1 MTVFIFKCKI
11 YLCGVNNLKDEFD
24 FYSKTSLK
32 SYNLNETMRYQ
43 LSRLDTLD
51 VFTRRHSE
59 GVANLTCRLC
69 EHLKLNPTFT
79 VYCTTC
85 AYLHDIGKMFIPA
98 SILQKKARLTP
109 EEYEIMKTHV
119 IRGYNI
125 CMEDYQLRPYANGPL
140 YHHEGLD
147 GSGYP
152 KHLTI
157 DDIPLEGQI
166 IRVADEYDAIVNK
179 RQYKSHINISDTLK
193 IIIENSN
200 PRPIKKNMEHNYD
213 KAYVKLRKKYGRVN
227 KKIVVELLKIVIE
240 DIEVEIASEND
251 YVSYLNSQLK
261 RLHTIDDY
269 HKQMESSL
277 QEDRKAYFL
286 SGINELLEKGETPE
300 NYIHILHDYE
310 NAYLIRKEKIDDL
323 YKEIDIIKHLKV

>member
-1 MTVFIFKCKI
+1 MKE
-11 YLCGVNNLKDEFD
+11 EFD

-59 GVANLTCRLC
+59 GVATLTCRLC
-69 EHLKLNPTFT
+69 EHLKLNQNFT

-85 AYLHDIGKMFIPA
+85 AYLHDIGKMFIPEE
-98 SILQKKARLTP
+98 ILQKKSRLTY

-125 CMEDYQLRPYANGPL
+125 CMEDQQLRPYANGPL

-152 KHLTI
+152 NKLTV
-157 DDIPLEGQI
+157 DDIPIEGQI

-179 RQYKSHINISDTLK
+179 RQYKSHIGISDTLK

-200 PRPIKKNMEHNYD
+200 PKPIAKNMEHNYD
-213 KAYVKLRKKYGRVN
+213 KAYIKLRRKYGKVN
-227 KKIVVELLKIVIE
+227 KRIVAELLKIVIE
-240 DIEVEIASEND
+240 DIEEEILSVKD
-251 YVSYLNSQLK
+251 YVVYLKEQID
-261 RLHTIDDY
+261 RLHQIDMYNEKMNSTLSPD
-269 HKQMESSL
+269 KKE
-277 QEDRKAYFL
+277 YFMA
-286 SGINELLEKGETPE
+286 GIYQLLDSKENLENYKELLLE
-300 NYIHILHDYE
+300 YE
-310 NAYLIRKEKIDDL
+310 NAYKIRQDKINDL
-323 YKEIDIIKHLKV
+323 YKEIDIIRHLKV

>member
-1 MTVFIFKCKI
+1 MKE
-11 YLCGVNNLKDEFD
+11 EFD

-69 EHLKLNPTFT
+69 EHLRLNSNFT
-79 VYCTTC
+79 VYCTIC

-98 SILQKKARLTP
+98 EILQKKSRLTYD
-109 EEYEIMKTHV
+109 EYEIMKTHV

-125 CMEDYQLRPYANGPL
+125 CMEDQQLRPYANGPL
-140 YHHEGLD
+140 YHHEALD

-152 KHLTI
+152 NKVTI

-179 RQYKSHINISDTLK
+179 RQYKSHIGISDTLK

-200 PRPIKKNMEHNYD
+200 PRPIAKNMEHNYD
-213 KAYVKLRKKYGRVN
+213 KAYVKLRKKYGKVN
-227 KKIVVELLKIVIE
+227 KRIVSELLKIVIE
-240 DIEVEIASEND
+240 DIEAEIESVNG
-251 YVSYLNSQLK
+251 YVSYLQEQIDRLQKIDSYNEQMNSTFK
-261 RLHTIDDY
+261 PD
-269 HKQMESSL
+269 KQEYYM
-277 QEDRKAYFL
+277 
-286 SGINELLEKGETPE
+286 SGIKQLLDTNENLE
-300 NYIHILHDYE
+300 NYKEILHEYK
-310 NAYLIRKEKIDDL
+310 NAHKIRQDKIDDL

>member
-1 MTVFIFKCKI
+1 MKE
-11 YLCGVNNLKDEFD
+11 EFD

-69 EHLKLNPTFT
+69 ENLKLNPAFT

-98 SILQKKARLTP
+98 EILQKKGKLTQD
-109 EEYEIMKTHV
+109 EYEIMKTHV

-125 CMEDYQLRPYANGPL
+125 CMEDQQLRPYANGPL

-152 KHLTI
+152 NRLTI

-179 RQYKSHINISDTLK
+179 RQYKSHVGISDTLK

-200 PRPIKKNMEHNYD
+200 PRPIPKNMEKNYD
-213 KAYVKLRKKYGRVN
+213 KKYIKLRKKYGKVN
-227 KKIVVELLKIVIE
+227 KRIVAELLKIVIE
-240 DIEVEIASEND
+240 DIEYEISCVKD
-251 YVSYLNSQLK
+251 YVVYLQQQIN
-261 RLHTIDDY
+261 RLQTIDMY
-269 HKQMESSL
+269 NTKMNESL
-277 QEDRKAYFL
+277 KPDKKEYYL
-286 SGINELLEKGETPE
+286 SGIKQLFEPNETLE
-300 NYIHILHDYE
+300 NYREIMAEYE
-310 NAYLIRKEKIDDL
+310 SAYNIRKEKIENL
-323 YKEIDIIKHLKV
+323 YSEINVIKHLKV